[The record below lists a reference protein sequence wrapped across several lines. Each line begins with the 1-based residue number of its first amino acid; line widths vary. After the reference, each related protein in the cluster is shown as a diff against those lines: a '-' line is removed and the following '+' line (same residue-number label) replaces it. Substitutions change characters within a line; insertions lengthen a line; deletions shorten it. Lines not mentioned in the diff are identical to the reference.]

1 MKYEISLIL
10 KVAQKQVSMGWVRKE
25 SLDKTNGRFIFANKP
40 NQSMAELLAR
50 ELRGTIVKREALFA
64 FTYH

>member
-1 MKYEISLIL
+1 
-10 KVAQKQVSMGWVRKE
+10 VRKE
-25 SLDKTNGRFIFANKP
+25 SLDKANGRFIFANKP

-50 ELRGTIVKREALFA
+50 EFRGTIVKRETLFA